1 MAAKLCALNL
11 FFGRDN
17 ELQIYHGNLLLMDN
31 KQRKLF
37 VIKQSKGCKVMP
49 KMHSNMSGGL
59 REGRGGGLLLTGR
72 KGGEGG
78 WKGRRGNTPKVKVSR
93 INVGCS
99 TRNLLKVLNVL
110 SKSRGSARIGLICR
124 RWHTAALC
132 ITAINYYY
140 FCSTAQQSLTFS
152 VKIIIISI
160 QSGSVFVA
168 LANLASGMGVAFRK
182 IRELNNYVTLV

>member
-1 MAAKLCALNL
+1 
-11 FFGRDN
+11 
-17 ELQIYHGNLLLMDN
+17 MDN

-59 REGRGGGLLLTGR
+59 REGRGRGLLLTGR

-124 RWHTAALC
+124 RWHRPTAALC

-168 LANLASGMGVAFRK
+168 LANLASGMGVAFRQ